1 MRSRKLIAVAYCCL
15 NQNSV
20 LPDWERSRGA
30 YPFMDIL
37 VKEGYGIIQLDCP
50 ELLSKGLDRPPLA
63 YQDYNIASHRSL
75 CRKLVSN
82 NIDTIKAHIAGGDE
96 FIGIIGI
103 ESSPNCAI
111 SNQRGVYMEELIKAL
126 KEIDI
131 YPKYIEVPE
140 TYIENNKKE
149 EENFEF
155 LLKRWLKI

>member
-1 MRSRKLIAVAYCCL
+1 MRSRKLIAVSYCCL

-20 LPDWERSRGA
+20 LPKWERARGA
-30 YPFMDIL
+30 YPFMDKL

-82 NIDTIKAHIAGGDE
+82 SIDTIKAHIAGGDE

-111 SNQRGVYMEELIKAL
+111 DIPSGVFMEELIRSL
-126 KEIDI
+126 REVNI

-140 TYIENNKKE
+140 TYIENNEKE
-149 EENFEF
+149 EGDFEII
-155 LLKRWLKI
+155 LDNWLKE